1 MAPAV
6 SGFIFDPVKSLCV
19 KRSPNASLLWC
30 VLFRSDGWGE
40 TRRREFQR
48 QHKSSAYDE
57 SDEEEGGPGR
67 VQCAQQ

>member
-1 MAPAV
+1 MRASMLAMV
-6 SGFIFDPVKSLCV
+6 G
-19 KRSPNASLLWC
+19 PN
-30 VLFRSDGWGE
+30 SDGWDE